1 MSGAAKL
8 KSRCGKKI
16 QDVVTV
22 CCVIARQLKAI
33 ILLVCRGL
41 IIYLGISAWPEIDS
55 SDKN

>member
-1 MSGAAKL
+1 M
-8 KSRCGKKI
+8 
-16 QDVVTV
+16 VTV